1 MTVPN
6 EFEKTVVSGVT
17 KAPIETAA
25 EAHPAIEAYSTT
37 NIAAVTAINTTNGNG
52 VLGKG
57 TAGDGV
63 HGESSGGN
71 FSGVAGIHSAG
82 GKGVY
87 GSSSGN
93 AGFFDGNVQVNGKL
107 TVTGDIFLPGA
118 DCAEQ
123 FDSVGGQMIEPGTLV
138 VIDENGA
145 LAESQKPYDRK
156 VAGVVAGAGTYRP
169 GIVLDKQPDEQP
181 TDAHRVVISLMGKAY
196 CKVDAAYGEI
206 EIGDLLTSSPSAG
219 YAMKASDREKAFGT
233 IVGKALRPLASGKG
247 IIPILIA
254 LQ

>member
-1 MTVPN
+1 MFMTPP
-6 EFEKTVVSGVT
+6 EQ
-17 KAPIETAA
+17 ETAVSVNVNKPPVETVA
-25 EAHPAIEAYSTT
+25 QSHPPLLGFSEDNT
-37 NIAAVTAINTTNGNG
+37 AAVTGINTATGNG

-57 TAGDGV
+57 TNGDGI

-71 FSGVAGIHSAG
+71 VSGVAGIHTGG

-87 GSSSGN
+87 GSSSGY
-93 AGFFDGNVQVNGKL
+93 AGFFDGNVQVNGKM

-123 FDSVGGQMIEPGTLV
+123 FDSVGGQMIDPGTLV

-145 LAESQKPYDRK
+145 LAESQKPYDCK

-169 GIVLDKQPDEQP
+169 GIVLDKQPTETQ
-181 TDAHRVVISLMGKAY
+181 RVVISLMGKAY

-233 IVGKALRPLASGKG
+233 IVGKALRPLACGKG

>member
-1 MTVPN
+1 M
-6 EFEKTVVSGVT
+6 
-17 KAPIETAA
+17 
-25 EAHPAIEAYSTT
+25 
-37 NIAAVTAINTTNGNG
+37 
-52 VLGKG
+52 
-57 TAGDGV
+57 
-63 HGESSGGN
+63 
-71 FSGVAGIHSAG
+71 
-82 GKGVY
+82 
-87 GSSSGN
+87 
-93 AGFFDGNVQVNGKL
+93 

-123 FDSVGGQMIEPGTLV
+123 FDSVGGQVIDPGTLV

-169 GIVLDKQPDEQP
+169 GIVLDKQPSETQ
-181 TDAHRVVISLMGKAY
+181 RVVISLMGKAY

-219 YAMKASDREKAFGT
+219 YAMKASDHEKAFGT
-233 IVGKALRPLASGKG
+233 IVGKALRPLASGKE

>member
-1 MTVPN
+1 MSIPPQKIIDPN
-6 EFEKTVVSGVT
+6 LNKTGGE
-17 KAPIETAA
+17 PIETFAQ
-25 EAHPAIEAYSTT
+25 AHPPLDGYSVTPV
-37 NIAAVTAINTTNGNG
+37 AAVTGINTSSGNG
-52 VLGKG
+52 VYGKG

-71 FSGVAGIHSAG
+71 VSAVAGIHTAG
-82 GKGVY
+82 GKGIY

-93 AGFFDGNVQVNGKL
+93 AGWFDGNVQINGKL
-107 TVTGDIFLPGA
+107 TVTQDIILSGA

-123 FDSVGGQMIEPGTLV
+123 FNSSTGLLVEPGTLV

-145 LAESQKPYDRK
+145 LAESQLPYDRK

-169 GIVLDKQPDEQP
+169 AIILDRHPDKQPD
-181 TDAHRVVISLMGKAY
+181 ANRIAISLIGKAF
-196 CKVDAAYGEI
+196 CKVDASYGEI
-206 EIGDLLTSSPSAG
+206 AIGDLLTSSPSAG
-219 YAMKASDREKAFGT
+219 HAMKASDREQAFGS

-247 IIPILIA
+247 MLPILIA